1 MLVSFAMYVHPNS
14 IGCVVFSNVD
24 DVIKDVL
31 FTFSIPCQFVH
42 INVSSSSS
50 CASHLMRSINGFE
63 TFVHCFGSLELATNS
78 SIVKCVFD
86 IPELHLHEANPNL
99 FKGIF

>member
-1 MLVSFAMYVHPNS
+1 MFVSFAMSIHPNV

-42 INVSSSSS
+42 INISSSSS
-50 CASHLMRSINGFE
+50 CVGDLMRSINGFE
-63 TFVHCFGSLELATNS
+63 AFVHCFGSHELTTNS
-78 SIVKCVFD
+78 SIDCVFD
-86 IPELHLHEANPNL
+86 IPKLHLHEANPNL

>member
-1 MLVSFAMYVHPNS
+1 MLVSFAMSIHPNVS
-14 IGCVVFSNVD
+14 GCVVFSNVD

-31 FTFSIPCQFVH
+31 FAFSIPCQFVH

-50 CASHLMRSINGFE
+50 CVSDLMRSINGFE
-63 TFVHCFGSLELATNS
+63 TFVHCFDNHELATNF
-78 SIVKCVFD
+78 SIVNCVYD
-86 IPELHLHEANPNL
+86 ILELHLHEANPNL